1 MIAMEEEYIV
11 VEPVETSLTRE
22 VRFTMEAYL
31 DAREVWK
38 THYDRLTLEIETRL
52 GREPPIGTNDERA
65 MYTFAWRMVNTDAF
79 GEPAGEGTTY
89 ELRQMAWRYLTE
101 VSRLSSALG
110 NLKQHLENLERL
122 GRHIEDAQK

>member
-1 MIAMEEEYIV
+1 MIAMEEEYRV

-38 THYDRLTLEIETRL
+38 THYDGLTREIETRL
-52 GREPPIGTNDERA
+52 GREHPIDTNDERA
-65 MYTFAWRMVNTDAF
+65 MYTFAWRMVNTDAL
-79 GEPAGEGTTY
+79 GEFAGEGTTY

-122 GRHIEDAQK
+122 GRHIEDA